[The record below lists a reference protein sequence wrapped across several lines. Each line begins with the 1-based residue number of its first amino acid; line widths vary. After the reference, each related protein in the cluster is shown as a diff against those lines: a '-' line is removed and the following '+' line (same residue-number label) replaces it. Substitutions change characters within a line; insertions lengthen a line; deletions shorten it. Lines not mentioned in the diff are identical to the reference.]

1 MGALVVTAKG
11 QITLGRDLLEHLGV
25 DPGEKLTISKLPNG
39 IIEIRAAHSTGT
51 ISDVFGFLKTKR
63 KGKSLSIDDMNDA
76 IA

>member
-25 DPGEKLTISKLPNG
+25 GPGEKLTISKLHNG
-39 IIEIRAAHSTGT
+39 IIEIRAARPTGT